1 MLIKDSSDNQI
12 VTDEF
17 MKALQIDSCD
27 NKTQLEKL
35 KKLPAKQLVDA
46 AHKMAKVI
54 F

>member
-1 MLIKDSSDNQI
+1 
-12 VTDEF
+12 

-27 NKTQLEKL
+27 EKTQLEKL